1 LYRFA
6 ERTSEQRNLE
16 TQARRYGEEKSEA
29 GEIVRPMRWRR
40 WRRRRRDPLACW
52 RGGVEE
58 EGGAQL
64 EGRARL
70 GLDGRLD
77 GLLGGAGFGRRGSLA
92 VALVA
97 VPDLH
102 RREKE

>member
-1 LYRFA
+1 
-6 ERTSEQRNLE
+6 
-16 TQARRYGEEKSEA
+16 
-29 GEIVRPMRWRR
+29 M
-40 WRRRRRDPLACW
+40 
-52 RGGVEE
+52 EE